1 MGKVIA
7 MTRCPFHGDTDPSL
21 AIYDNGY
28 YCFGCHKSGKL
39 EQWMIDLAHE
49 KPVTESSL
57 HKGRAK
63 KNLDSYSYMYGDDAK
78 DFFEKRNIR
87 LDIAEEFK
95 CKYHRG
101 TLLVDTY
108 DIHGNPSG
116 QQIRYINRKPK
127 YKLLPKRVSGKDV
140 YPNYSRCLPHQP
152 IKYFCFLVESVYD
165 AMKLYQATSL
175 PSIAI
180 LGTSMK
186 MDLFMKLSVMS
197 RQFSTTWVLYFDPD
211 AKVIS
216 KLLATKLSGYGI
228 RVVEICTALKPYE
241 YSDDD
246 LESLINEV
254 L

>member
-1 MGKVIA
+1 MGKVVA

-87 LDIAEEFK
+87 PDIAEEFK

-108 DIHGNPSG
+108 DIYGNPSG
-116 QQIRYINRKPK
+116 QQIRYIN
-127 YKLLPKRVSGKDV
+127 
-140 YPNYSRCLPHQP
+140 
-152 IKYFCFLVESVYD
+152 I
-165 AMKLYQATSL
+165 
-175 PSIAI
+175 I
-180 LGTSMK
+180 
-186 MDLFMKLSVMS
+186 
-197 RQFSTTWVLYFDPD
+197 
-211 AKVIS
+211 
-216 KLLATKLSGYGI
+216 
-228 RVVEICTALKPYE
+228 
-241 YSDDD
+241 
-246 LESLINEV
+246 
-254 L
+254 